1 MSSKERPD
9 ADVVRALI
17 ESGAVNFDAI
27 GSTLAKYG
35 PQAALSRLD
44 DPWENFCGTM
54 RLFIRVYRLPPILDP
69 ITIVGL
75 GELTRLGKLAQGEL
89 HQ

>member
-27 GSTLAKYG
+27 GSTLA
-35 PQAALSRLD
+35 
-44 DPWENFCGTM
+44 TM
-54 RLFIRVYRLPPILDP
+54 RRAANLFSASR
-69 ITIVGL
+69 
-75 GELTRLGKLAQGEL
+75 
-89 HQ
+89 